1 EPADP
6 VLGGVDGVRRYVGP
20 PGCVA
25 AHTAPERDQAEPVP
39 PAQGAEQLDERSLR
53 LVELVAGHRAGHV
66 EHGYDITPPAR
77 PRLRVPPGAMG
88 KTRARSRPWPASSIE
103 AGSRRRR
110 TICS

>member
-1 EPADP
+1 GLRERARDVGAAVGVEPAAP

-53 LVELVAGHRAGHV
+53 LVELVAGHRAAHAQP
-66 EHGYDITPPAR
+66 GYDITPQALS
-77 PRLRVPPGAMG
+77 RLRG
-88 KTRARSRPWPASSIE
+88 PAGCE
-103 AGSRRRR
+103 QQ
-110 TICS
+110 